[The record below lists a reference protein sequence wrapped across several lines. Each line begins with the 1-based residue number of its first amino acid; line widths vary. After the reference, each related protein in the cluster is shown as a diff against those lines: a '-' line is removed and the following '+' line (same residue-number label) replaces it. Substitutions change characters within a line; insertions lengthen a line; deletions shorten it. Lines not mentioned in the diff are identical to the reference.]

1 MKVYI
6 LQTRGNV
13 SIRDM
18 PDDSVMELVSDWQ
31 TGDSA
36 VITVTIDDAIT
47 HMARSH
53 IVRIDVD
60 EGDDQ

>member
-1 MKVYI
+1 VKVYI
-6 LQTRGNV
+6 QQMRGHV
-13 SIRDM
+13 SIKDM

>member
-6 LQTRGNV
+6 QQMRGHV
-13 SIRDM
+13 SIKDM
-18 PDDSVMELVSDWQ
+18 PDDSVMELVADWQ

-60 EGDDQ
+60 QDED

>member
-6 LQTRGNV
+6 QQMRGHV
-13 SIRDM
+13 FIKDM
-18 PDDSVMELVSDWQ
+18 PADSVMELVSDWQ

-47 HMARSH
+47 HMARAH

-60 EGDDQ
+60 QDED

>member
-6 LQTRGNV
+6 QQMRGHV
-13 SIRDM
+13 SIKDM